1 MRLGID
7 FGTTRTRVSVVL
19 NGNYPCV
26 AFQTEDGDFLDWYPS
41 LIAVRG
47 DEAVFGL
54 RAQAVQYDSDWQVC
68 LLHLCRQA
76 KESITPNARKITV
89 DLGQISLMG
98 REVLIPVPE
107 FYEKCQPLIDRTIEA
122 SVNCAR
128 AAMGQEEHG
137 FQSLAC
143 VYLAGGSGVLKSSPG
158 HTACAC

>member
-19 NGNYPCV
+19 SGNYPCV
-26 AFQTEDGDFLDWYPS
+26 AFQTEDGDFLDWYPL

-54 RAQAVQYDSDWQVC
+54 RAQAVPYDSDWQGR
-68 LLHLCRQA
+68 LLHLCREA
-76 KESITPNARKITV
+76 KESLTPNARKITV

-107 FYEKCQPLIDRTIEA
+107 FYEKCQPLIEEEYSCNADGIVSVTISDRTTGL
-122 SVNCAR
+122 SRTVRLRCA
-128 AAMGQEEHG
+128 
-137 FQSLAC
+137 
-143 VYLAGGSGVLKSSPG
+143 
-158 HTACAC
+158 